1 MRKKRM
7 RQHANIPIFIPHL
20 GCPNAC
26 VFCNQ
31 HTISGHA
38 DFDPAAVGREIEA
51 ALATLN
57 DCAHCEIA
65 FFGGSFTGID
75 RTLMIELLETAQ
87 SYVRQGKVQAIRLS
101 TRPDYVDDEILSL
114 LSRYAVK
121 AVELG
126 LQSMDDRVLRA
137 ANRGHDSHAAA
148 LACRKVKE
156 YGFDLV
162 GQMMIG
168 LPRSSSADEQMTAR
182 RIIELGAD
190 AARVYPT
197 VVFRDT
203 ELCHMA
209 ERGEYRLLPQTEM
222 ITRTA
227 DVLEL
232 FDAARIPVIR
242 VGLCASENLADPTAV
257 YGGANESALGEL
269 AMGEVFCRRMRDVLC
284 HAAGA
289 SEIRLA
295 VPAGAISK
303 AVGQRRQNV
312 VRLCAE
318 LDIGKIRMVEDT
330 QLSGYQIKLLSSKLS

>member
-1 MRKKRM
+1 MVGKQV
-7 RQHANIPIFIPHL
+7 RQYANIPIFIPHL

-31 HTISGHA
+31 HTISGHG
-38 DFDPAAVGREIEA
+38 DFDPAAVVREIET
-51 ALATLN
+51 ALSTLG

-75 RTLMIELLETAQ
+75 RALMIELLETAQ
-87 SYVRQGKVQAIRLS
+87 TYVRQGTVHAIRLS

-114 LSRYAVK
+114 LSSYAVK
-121 AVELG
+121 TVELG
-126 LQSMDDRVLRA
+126 LQSMDDAVLCA
-137 ANRGHDSHAAA
+137 ANRGHDSHTAV
-148 LACRKVKE
+148 LACQKVKE

-168 LPRSSSADEQMTAR
+168 LPGSSSADEQKTAR

-203 ELCHMA
+203 ELCRMA
-209 ERGEYRLLPQTEM
+209 ERGEYRLLPREEM

-232 FDAARIPVIR
+232 FDAARVPVIR
-242 VGLCASENLADPTAV
+242 VGLCASENLADSAAV

-269 AMGEVFCRRMRDVLC
+269 AMGEVFYRRMHAVLQR
-284 HAAGA
+284 AAGV
-289 SEIRLA
+289 SEVRLA

-303 AVGQRRQNV
+303 AVGQHRRNV
-312 VRLCAE
+312 ERLYAE
-318 LDIGKIRMVEDT
+318 LDIGRIRIVEDS
-330 QLSGYQIKLLSSKLS
+330 QLRGFQIKLLSSKLS